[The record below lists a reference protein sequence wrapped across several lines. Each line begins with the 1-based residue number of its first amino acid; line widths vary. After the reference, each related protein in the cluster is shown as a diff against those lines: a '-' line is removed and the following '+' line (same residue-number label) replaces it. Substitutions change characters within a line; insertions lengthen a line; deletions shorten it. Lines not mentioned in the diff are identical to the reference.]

1 MAGITQHQHDGSQE
15 NPLGKT
21 EVYSYSTNSIY
32 PDILFKQLKVPIALR
47 AKSTNKKHV
56 KKPNKALPRR
66 S

>member
-32 PDILFKQLKVPIALR
+32 PDILFKQLKVPIPLS
-47 AKSTNKKHV
+47 AKY
-56 KKPNKALPRR
+56 
-66 S
+66 